1 MKQKKGTSVK
11 QKKGVSVIQ
20 SYLIVGLV
28 PVILAASVL
37 VVLCMNSLT
46 SEIKEGMRNELSI
59 SAMKVEEY
67 FSYDVVQNGDVDYEE
82 YSDHVY
88 MESLK
93 DKGIHLTLFKGDTR
107 FLSSFKNA
115 DGSYNEGTQA
125 NEEIYKCV
133 SAGEEYIAENVDING
148 EDYMVC
154 YRPVYDAKNEVWGMA
169 FSGKSQQSVNDAVT
183 AATSRIVIIEIVL
196 LILLVIFV
204 LYVGGKLGRALKR
217 TKENIN
223 HLSDGNLDVDFG
235 KRCIIREFNEIMVAG
250 ENLRDALG
258 DIIGKTKVVSSDL
271 KDGADRVM
279 EMADNSQNGA
289 KQISSAMEDLAQG
302 TVAVAESVQSISEQ
316 VSEIGNAVE
325 TIYDSTDKLVNI
337 SNSIKGANEEAL
349 DYINRVSASSVQS
362 VDAVN
367 DIAKQIEDT
376 NAAIEHIKDAVE
388 MISSIASQTNLLA
401 LNASIE
407 AARAGEA
414 GKGFAVVAEEIKNL
428 SEQTNASTSEINQNV
443 IEIVG
448 KSQKS
453 VELSAQVAEIIV
465 KEQEYIQDT
474 KEKFNILN
482 GEIGNSI
489 IEIDGISDKVKQL
502 NASKETITNAVEDLG
517 AISEE
522 NAAANEEVSASIEE
536 IAGSISTIAESSKET
551 DEHAD
556 QLIENVNYFK

>member
-1 MKQKKGTSVK
+1 MKQKKGTGVK
-11 QKKGVSVIQ
+11 QKRGISVIQ
-20 SYLIVGLV
+20 SYMIVGLL
-28 PVILAASVL
+28 PVIVVA
-37 VVLCMNSLT
+37 VVLTALSLSSLT
-46 SEIKEGMRNELSI
+46 SEFKEGMRNELSI

-67 FSYDVVQNGDVDYEE
+67 FSYDIVNNGKVDYDE

-93 DKGIHLTLFKGDTR
+93 DKGLELTLFEGDTR
-107 FLSSFKNA
+107 FLSSIKNA

-125 NEEIYKCV
+125 NEEIYKRVC
-133 SAGEEYIAENVDING
+133 AGEEYMAENVDING

-154 YRPVYDAKNEVWGMA
+154 YRPIYGAENEVWGMA
-169 FSGKSQQSVNDAVT
+169 FSGKSQRSVDEAIKASV
-183 AATSRIVIIEIVL
+183 SRIIIVDIVFMI
-196 LILLVIFV
+196 LIVVFV
-204 LYVGGKLGRALKR
+204 LFVGRRLGMSLKK

-223 HLSDGNLDVDFG
+223 YLSDGNLDADFSN
-235 KRCIIREFNEIMVAG
+235 RCIIRDFNEIMVAG
-250 ENLRDALG
+250 EHLQNALG
-258 DIIGKTKVVSSDL
+258 DIIGKTKDVSANL
-271 KDGADRVM
+271 KVGADRVM
-279 EMADNSQNGA
+279 EMAESSQVGA
-289 KQISSAMEDLAQG
+289 NQISEAMDDLAQG

-325 TIYDSTDKLVNI
+325 NIYDSTDKLVDI

-349 DYINRVSASSVQS
+349 DYINRVSTSSVQS

-414 GKGFAVVAEEIKNL
+414 GKGFAVVAEEIKVL
-428 SEQTNASTSEINQNV
+428 SEQTNASTAEINQNV
-443 IEIVG
+443 MEIVG

-453 VELSAQVAEIIV
+453 VELSAQVAEIIG
-465 KEQEYIQDT
+465 KEQEYIQET
-474 KEKFNILN
+474 KEKFDILN
-482 GEIGNSI
+482 GEIGDSI

-522 NAAANEEVSASIEE
+522 NAAANEEVSASVEE
-536 IAGSISTIAESSKET
+536 IAGSISAIAESSKET